1 MTQLNGKPHI
11 VVFFV
16 VFDFTVFYSIL
27 HYFTPGAFISP
38 FLSVIGSLDLMPF
51 DRHSLQIHEFL
62 KPTLKPIYYQRP
74 GCRVE
79 RFIGMEYRKMMV

>member
-1 MTQLNGKPHI
+1 MENHI
-11 VVFFV
+11 LWFFLW
-16 VFDFTVFYSIL
+16 FLILQYFTAFYIIL
-27 HYFTPGAFISP
+27 HQGAFLSP

-51 DRHSLQIHEFL
+51 DQHSLQIHEFL
-62 KPTLKPIYYQRP
+62 KPTLKPICYQHP